1 MKLRFEFASI
11 RNQPVSRFPF
21 LFFFF
26 FLSVQVTGQS
36 GNEPAIIP
44 RPASVKSQ
52 PGNFQLNTATKIC
65 IPQGSAAGRK
75 LGEILSQAIKDRTG
89 LVIPVTEKKGAM
101 VNTINIDLASETGML
116 GKEGYQL
123 TVNNKTIE
131 LRASES
137 NGVFYGIQTILQLI
151 PADQKATALRPVRIP
166 AVEIT
171 DHPRFEWRG
180 LMLDCGRYYYSMDFL
195 KKLIDYMAMHKM
207 NVFHWHLTED
217 HGWRLEI
224 KKYPKLTDI
233 GAWRTATEFS
243 QGRLNG
249 TPTGGYYTQ
258 EQARELV
265 AYAAARYVTIVPEIE
280 MPGHASAALI
290 AYPEL
295 SCTGGPFKTLTRWGI
310 QKEIFCAGNEK
321 TFGFLEDVL
330 KEVVAIF
337 PGAVVHIGGDEAPK
351 DRWKSCPKCQERIR
365 KEGLKDEHE
374 LQSYFVKR
382 IEKILINQKKNYI
395 GWDEILE
402 GGLAPNAWV
411 MSWRGI
417 KGGVEAARQ
426 RHNVVMTPY
435 NYYYLDYYQGKPS
448 IEPNAI
454 FDGAINTLEKVYDF
468 EPCPAELTTEE
479 AGFIKG
485 VQGNVWSEFI
495 HTPEKVEYMAFP
507 RAAAIAETGWT
518 PKDRKQW
525 TDFARRMETQYQR
538 YDNLKMNYA
547 KSAYN
552 VWQTTAL
559 DSLTNTAE
567 ISFKTNSYQPE
578 IRYSIDGNEP
588 TGRSRLYKGPF
599 KVKAPVLIKSATFKN
614 GKMMGKVYEEAVLAK

>member
-11 RNQPVSRFPF
+11 CNPLVSRFLF
-21 LFFFF
+21 LLFFFV
-26 FLSVQVTGQS
+26 LSLQVMGQA

-44 RPASVKSQ
+44 RPASVKSR
-52 PGNFQLNTATKIC
+52 PGNFQLNAATKIC
-65 IPQGSAAGRK
+65 VPQGSAAGRK

-89 LVIPVTEKKGAM
+89 LVIPVTEKKGATANI
-101 VNTINIDLASETGML
+101 VNIDLASTTGAL
-116 GKEGYQL
+116 GKEGYEL
-123 TVNNKTIE
+123 TVNNKTIG

-137 NGVFYGIQTILQLI
+137 NGAFYGIQTILQLI
-151 PADQKATALRPVRIP
+151 PADQKERAMRTVRIP
-166 AVEIT
+166 AVEIM
-171 DHPRFEWRG
+171 DQPRFEWRG

-258 EQARELV
+258 EQAKELV

-295 SCTGGPFKTLTRWGI
+295 SCSGGPFKTLTRWGI

-337 PGAVVHIGGDEAPK
+337 PGAVIHIGGDEAPK

-365 KEGLKDEHE
+365 KEGLKNEHE

-382 IEKILINQKKNYI
+382 IEKILTAQNRNCI

-417 KGGVEAARQ
+417 KGGIEAARQ

-448 IEPNAI
+448 LEPNAI
-454 FDGAINTLEKVYDF
+454 FDHAINTLEKVYDF
-468 EPCPAELTTEE
+468 EPCPQELTTEE

-538 YDNLKMNYA
+538 YDLLKMNYA

-552 VWQTTAL
+552 VWQTTTL
-559 DSLTNTAE
+559 DSVTNTAE
-567 ISFKTNSYQPE
+567 ISFTTNSYQPE
-578 IRYSIDGNEP
+578 IRYSTDGNEP
-588 TGRSRLYKGPF
+588 TGRSTLYTGPF

-614 GKMMGKVYEEAVLAK
+614 GKMMGKVYEEAVLRK

>member
-1 MKLRFEFASI
+1 MKQRLAFVAPGNR
-11 RNQPVSRFPF
+11 RVSNLLAL
-21 LFFFF
+21 LFFFI
-26 FLSVQVTGQS
+26 LSGSAIAQS
-36 GNEPAIIP
+36 KNEPAIIP
-44 RPASVKSQ
+44 RPAFVKSQ
-52 PGNFQLNTATKIC
+52 PGAFRLSATTKIAVPLGNTA
-65 IPQGSAAGRK
+65 ARK
-75 LGEILSQAIKDRTG
+75 LGEVLSQAIKDQTG
-89 LVIPVTEKKGAM
+89 LLVPVTEKNGSAP
-101 VNTINIDLASETGML
+101 NTLFINLAPQADVP
-116 GKEGYQL
+116 GKEDYQL
-123 TVNNKTIE
+123 TVNTQSIV
-131 LRASES
+131 LRASEP
-137 NGVFYGIQTILQLI
+137 NGAFYGIQTLLQLL
-151 PADQKATALRPVRIP
+151 PTDQKELAKRPVSIP
-166 AVEIT
+166 AVSIT
-171 DHPRFEWRG
+171 DQPRFEWRG
-180 LMLDCGRYYYSMDFL
+180 LMLDCGRYYYSMNFL

-233 GAWRTATEFS
+233 GAWRTTTEFS

-258 EQARELV
+258 EQAKELV
-265 AYAAARYVTIVPEIE
+265 AYAAERYVTIVPEIE
-280 MPGHASAALI
+280 MPGHASAALV

-321 TFGFLEDVL
+321 TFAFIEDVI
-330 KEVVAIF
+330 KEVAAIF
-337 PGAVVHIGGDEAPK
+337 PGAVIHMGGDEAPK
-351 DRWKSCPKCQERIR
+351 DRWKTCPKCQERIH
-365 KEGLKDEHE
+365 KEGLKNEHE

-382 IEKILINQKKNYI
+382 VEKIFTAQKRNYI

-417 KGGVEAARQ
+417 KGGIEAAKQ
-426 RHNVVMTPY
+426 HHNVVMAPY
-435 NYYYLDYYQGKPS
+435 DYYYLDYYQGKPS
-448 IEPNAI
+448 LEPNAI
-454 FDGAINTLEKVYDF
+454 FDHAINTLEKVYGF
-468 EPCPAELTTEE
+468 EPCPQELTAEE

-518 PKDRKQW
+518 SKDRKQW

-538 YDNLKMNYA
+538 YDLRNLNYA

-552 VWQTTAL
+552 VWQTTVL
-559 DSLTNTAE
+559 DSVTNTAE

-578 IRYSIDGNEP
+578 IRYSTDGNEP
-588 TGRSRLYKGPF
+588 TVQSTLYTGPF

-614 GKMMGKVYEEAVLAK
+614 GKMISKVYEEAVLRK